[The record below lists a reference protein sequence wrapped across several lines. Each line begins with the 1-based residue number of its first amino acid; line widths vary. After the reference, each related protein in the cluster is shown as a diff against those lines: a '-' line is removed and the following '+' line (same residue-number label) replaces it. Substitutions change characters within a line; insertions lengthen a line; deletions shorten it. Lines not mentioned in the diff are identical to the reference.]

1 MEFAAAT
8 NIADR
13 KRADRASRIPT
24 PWRLDPQVV
33 EKFRK
38 RPISIFQ
45 SPLDAQVV
53 PGILSRREHDISS
66 PNHDATDLLARLRE
80 GTLTCEEAV
89 LATCKRAAIAQQLT
103 NCLTEILFPEAI
115 ARARK
120 LDAVPPADRGPL
132 HGLPITVKDSF
143 FISGVD
149 SSIGISSLCYQPAQT
164 NSMLVDILQRYGAII
179 IAKTTVP
186 QTMLTADTDSVVFG
200 RTCNAYKG
208 DFGAGGSSGGEGV
221 VVAMGGS
228 AAGIGTD
235 GAGSVRMPAFVNGI
249 VGLRPSG
256 YRWPLDG
263 RAILGK
269 GVMGTTAVGPVSV
282 AGPLTRSVRDAQL
295 ILRLVSEARPWMSDP
310 FLMPSPWLGLKTPKL
325 RIGVW
330 ADFDHVHPLPPVA
343 RTFKAAQERL
353 KAAGFELVPFAGP
366 SIAHVWQLQKEWV
379 EVQDLSYLRELL
391 GKEPVTE
398 IVRQTGIIYPPQAAP
413 ALTLQRLHD
422 LNARTASL
430 VRIMATAWKDADISC
445 LLWIPAAHPAVPFDE
460 YTDLTLTG
468 LFNVLD
474 WPAIVLPTGDV
485 VDQRADSAQGG
496 VRDADLF
503 GTEDSRIH
511 GIYRGY
517 EADFESLPLSVQL
530 IGRRGEDELLLAM
543 AREVHEAVLSKS
555 EDK

>member
-1 MEFAAAT
+1 MAFADAT
-8 NIADR
+8 KIAEQ

-24 PWRLDPQVV
+24 PWRLDPEVV

-45 SPLDAQVV
+45 SPLDVQVV
-53 PGILSRREHDISS
+53 PRILSEREHDISS
-66 PNHDATDLLARLRE
+66 PSHDATDLLARLRE
-80 GTLTCEEAV
+80 GAVTCEEAV
-89 LATCKRAAIAQQLT
+89 LAACKRAAIAQQLT
-103 NCLTEILFPEAI
+103 NCLAEILFEEAI
-115 ARARK
+115 ARASK
-120 LDAVPPADRGPL
+120 LDAVPPSDRGPL

-149 SSIGISSLCYQPAQT
+149 SSIGISSLCYQPAPT
-164 NSMLVDILQRYGAII
+164 NSMLVDILQSYGAII

-200 RTCNAYKG
+200 RTCNAFKA

-221 VVAMGGS
+221 IVAMGGS

-269 GVMGTTAVGPVSV
+269 GVVGTTAVGPVSV

-295 ILRLVSEARPWMSDP
+295 LLRLISEARPWLSDP
-310 FLMPSPWLGLKTPKL
+310 FLLPSPWLALQTPKV
-325 RIGVW
+325 RVGVW

-343 RTFKAAQERL
+343 RTFKAAQEKL

-391 GKEPVTE
+391 SKEPVTE
-398 IVRQTGIIYPPQAAP
+398 IVRRTGIIHPPEAAP

-422 LNARTASL
+422 LNARTAGL
-430 VRIMATAWKDADISC
+430 VRSMATAWKDAGISC
-445 LLWIPAAHPAVPFDE
+445 LLWVPAAHPAVPFDE
-460 YTDLTLTG
+460 YTDLTLTS
-468 LFNVLD
+468 LFNVID
-474 WPAIVLPTGDV
+474 WPAIVLPTGDI
-485 VDQRADSAQGG
+485 VDEHTDSAHGD

-503 GTEDSRIH
+503 GADDRRIH
-511 GIYRGY
+511 DMYRGH

-530 IGRRGEDELLLAM
+530 IGRRGEDELLLAL
-543 AREVHEAVLSKS
+543 ARDIHEAVMSK
-555 EDK
+555 E

>member
-1 MEFAAAT
+1 MTFATAT
-8 NIADR
+8 SLAEQ
-13 KRADRASRIPT
+13 KRADRASRIPEA
-24 PWRLDPQVV
+24 WRLDPKIV
-33 EKFRK
+33 EKFK
-38 RPISIFQ
+38 EKPISIFK
-45 SPLDAQVV
+45 SSLDSQVV
-53 PGILSRREHDISS
+53 PGILSEREHDISS
-66 PNHDATDLLARLRE
+66 PDHDATDLLARLRE
-80 GTLTCEEAV
+80 GTVTCQEAV
-89 LATCKRAAIAQQLT
+89 RATCKRAAIAQQLT
-103 NCLTEILFPEAI
+103 NCLTEILFEEAI
-115 ARARK
+115 ARARQ
-120 LDAVPPADRGPL
+120 LDDVPASDRGPL

-143 FISGVD
+143 FIRGVD

-164 NSMLVDILQRYGAII
+164 NSMLVDILQKYGAII

-200 RTCNAYKG
+200 RTCNAYKAK
-208 DFGAGGSSGGEGV
+208 FGAGGSSGGEGV

-269 GVMGTTAVGPVSV
+269 GVMGTTIVGPVSV

-295 ILRLVSEARPWMSDP
+295 LLRLVSEARPWMSDP
-310 FLMPSPWLGLKTPKL
+310 FLLPSPWLGLQTSKF

-330 ADFDHVHPLPPVA
+330 VDFDHVHPLPPVA

-366 SIAHVWQLQKEWV
+366 SITHVWQLQKEWV
-379 EVQDLSYLRELL
+379 EVQDLTYLRELL
-391 GKEPVTE
+391 SKEPVTE
-398 IVRQTGIIYPPQAAP
+398 IVRRTGIIYPPQAAP
-413 ALTLQRLHD
+413 ALTLQHLHD
-422 LNARTASL
+422 LNARTAVL
-430 VRIMATAWKDADISC
+430 VRGMATAWKDADISC

-468 LFNVLD
+468 LFNVID
-474 WPAIVLPTGDV
+474 WPAIVLPTGDM
-485 VDQRADSAQGG
+485 VDQHADSAHSDM
-496 VRDADLF
+496 RDGDLF
-503 GTEDSRIH
+503 GTDDRRIH
-511 GIYRGY
+511 GMFRGH

-543 AREVHEAVLSKS
+543 ARDVHETLLSTS
-555 EDK
+555 